1 MMPAGGVKKNETC
14 MLCGTEMQRDETGAL
29 KCPACGFVKKEE
41 LKVGPGTILAGKYR
55 VLNSLGSG
63 GCGDIFL
70 CHPLDDVSVRY
81 ALKIQKDNSAADSQR
96 FEREAMLLKQLNANH
111 VIVDLIDYWTEG
123 KNAYMILEYITGQNL
138 KKARQ
143 TYKFDELMTLQIAHE
158 ICYALAYAWNTLHMI
173 HRDIK
178 PANIMLDK
186 DGYIRLLDFGMSK
199 SLDEDSDAMLTM
211 QRTGLGTP
219 GYMSPEQYL
228 EAKDVDFRSDLFSVG
243 ATMYFTLTGEKPF
256 KSETFVDAYQETVS
270 NTPPPKSELTP
281 YCSEECADL
290 ITHLM
295 EKNPL
300 ERPNSYEEVL
310 ERIQALMKRL
320 E

>member
-1 MMPAGGVKKNETC
+1 MAEVW
-14 MLCGTEMQRDETGAL
+14 
-29 KCPACGFVKKEE
+29 
-41 LKVGPGTILAGKYR
+41 
-55 VLNSLGSG
+55 
-63 GCGDIFL
+63 
-70 CHPLDDVSVRY
+70 Y
-81 ALKIQKDNSAADSQR
+81 AENKIGNSAAVKILLPELCRNNNIVER
-96 FEREAMLLKQLNANH
+96 FLTEAKTMVALNHPNIRKVYDYGDIDGCPAIVMEYLDGDDLKTRMKHGERFTDEELVKWWNQLVDAMKYTH
-111 VIVDLIDYWTEG
+111 SKGIV
-123 KNAYMILEYITGQNL
+123 
-138 KKARQ
+138 
-143 TYKFDELMTLQIAHE
+143 
-158 ICYALAYAWNTLHMI
+158 

-178 PANIMLDK
+178 PGNIFADK
-186 DGYIRLLDFGMSK
+186 EGNIRLLDFGMSK

-243 ATMYFTLTGEKPF
+243 ATMYYTLTGEKPF
-256 KSETFVDAYQETVS
+256 KSETFVDAYQETVN

-281 YCSEECADL
+281 YCSEECAEL